1 MHSMNF
7 LTQQYAKKNQETWK
21 LYFSMLKTNRM
32 KKFFLLFMSKNLT
45 MMNYI
50 QTKYFFVQ
58 EGHSSFQFF
67 RNQFLQCNRKK
78 CRMVSVE
85 F

>member
-50 QTKYFFVQ
+50 QTKYFLCSRSTFFI
-58 EGHSSFQFF
+58 SIFQKSI
-67 RNQFLQCNRKK
+67 LA
-78 CRMVSVE
+78 M
-85 F
+85 